1 MKVHP
6 PYHSSFICN
15 RILVTLMMMTIENGE
30 AFKAKRF
37 DSRNLVIFMVTAF
50 GWTWLFKAF
59 IVLEALQM
67 PTGVGTSNTNI
78 AAILSV
84 IGILLVM
91 PFGPIIGGFILT
103 RMSMG
108 REGVSALWKRF

>member
-6 PYHSSFICN
+6 PYHSSFIWN

-50 GWTWLFKAF
+50 GWTWLFNALF
-59 IVLEALQM
+59 VLEALQM
-67 PTGVGTSNTNI
+67 PAGV
-78 AAILSV
+78 V
-84 IGILLVM
+84 H
-91 PFGPIIGGFILT
+91 PILT
-103 RMSMG
+103 SQPYCLLL
-108 REGVSALWKRF
+108 ESFL